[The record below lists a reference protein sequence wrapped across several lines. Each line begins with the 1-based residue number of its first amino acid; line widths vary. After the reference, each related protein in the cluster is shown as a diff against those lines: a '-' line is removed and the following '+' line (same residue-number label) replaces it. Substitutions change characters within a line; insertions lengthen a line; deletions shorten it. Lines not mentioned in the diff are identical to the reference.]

1 MFYSRQEPIMRS
13 MGDTDPLTLTF
24 AQLQSLPEEG
34 LRRAFCEIIDTLI
47 GSFGEALM
55 AEEMDFIAEGRSP
68 YELTT
73 QEMRRVM
80 AAQAGWFS
88 FPQWGAMRVMPRAI
102 HA

>member
-1 MFYSRQEPIMRS
+1 MRS

-55 AEEMDFIAEGRSP
+55 AEEMNFIAEGRSP

-73 QEMRRVM
+73 QEIRRVM

-88 FPQWGAMRVMPRAI
+88 FPQWGATRVMPRAI
-102 HA
+102 HACR